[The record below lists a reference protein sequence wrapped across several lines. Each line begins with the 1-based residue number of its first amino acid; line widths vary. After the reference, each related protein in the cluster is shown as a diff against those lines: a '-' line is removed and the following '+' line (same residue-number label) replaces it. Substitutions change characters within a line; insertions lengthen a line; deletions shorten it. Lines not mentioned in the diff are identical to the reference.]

1 MHLKRL
7 IVAIIL
13 LPLIYLYINYL
24 PEVYFLF
31 LIILVSLIATNEFY
45 SMYKIYGLLRVFG
58 LLFSIL
64 FLLISYY
71 YEYLLTDIF
80 FSFFIIF
87 LALRLL
93 TKKTPISAL
102 SEVAPAIIGLYYIS
116 GLMSYQI
123 FLRRMGIEWLILL
136 YASVWLADSFAYYIG
151 KSFGK
156 RKLFV
161 EVSPNKTIAGAVG
174 SFIGSLVSVFLIK
187 MLLIPSMTTKYSV
200 IIGIIIGGT
209 SIIGDLIESMF
220 KRDAGVKDS
229 GFLIPG
235 HGGFLD
241 KIDGLLIT
249 APLLHWILKYYW

>member
-24 PEVYFLF
+24 PEVYFLL

-249 APLLHWILKYYW
+249 APLLHWILKYYG

>member
-249 APLLHWILKYYW
+249 APLLHWILKYYG